1 MQSTTAMNII
11 TTPGNPLRGSLTLPG
26 DKSISHRA
34 ALFSALAEG
43 ESRIENLLV
52 AGVTQVMLEALAALG
67 VAWQL
72 DGTRLTVKGIGFR
85 KMPSPPEPVLFDCG
99 NSGTTMRLLAG
110 ALAALGLPAILDGSS
125 GLRRRPMKRIV
136 APLQAM
142 GVPIEAGP
150 ENTAPLQIAGR
161 SLDRPLRALDYT
173 LPVASAQ
180 VKSCLLL
187 AALSA
192 GGPTTLQE
200 PGPSR
205 DHTERMLRSMGIS
218 ITSSAAKHGAEDE
231 VRNTE
236 NVIRNAYYVTRLSPP
251 KPVCLKPLNL
261 TVPGDISSAA
271 FIIVAACITPGSDIT
286 LCGVGLN
293 PTRTGLLDAL
303 GTMGADVQFSLQEE
317 HQGEPVG
324 TIRVRYAPLR
334 GTQISGALVVRM
346 IDEFPIF
353 AVAASCAGG
362 QTTVS
367 QAEELRHKES
377 DRIHALCT
385 ELGKLGVAISE
396 TGDGFVIQGG
406 GLPQGGNVESHGD
419 HRLAMALSVAGL
431 ASHNPVTVQ
440 GGQMVTESFP
450 EFINKFH
457 DLGAD
462 IKIEM

>member
-1 MQSTTAMNII
+1 MKIV
-11 TTPGNPLRGSLTLPG
+11 TTPGNPLRGRLTLPG

-72 DGTRLTVKGIGFR
+72 DGTTLTVKGIGFR
-85 KMPSPPEPVLFDCG
+85 KMQSPPEPILFDCG

-136 APLQAM
+136 TPLQAM

-161 SLDRPLRALDYT
+161 SKDRPLRALAYT

-192 GGPTTLQE
+192 GGPTTLRE

-205 DHTERMLRSMGIS
+205 DHTERMLRSMGVS
-218 ITSSAAKHGAEDE
+218 ITSSIAKHDAEDE
-231 VRNTE
+231 VRDTE
-236 NVIRNAYYVTRLSPP
+236 NVIHNAYYVTRLSPP
-251 KPVCLKPLNL
+251 KPIYLKPLNL

-286 LCGVGLN
+286 LRGVGLN

-303 GTMGADVQFSLQEE
+303 RAMGADIQIIP
-317 HQGEPVG
+317 QGEKRVEPLG
-324 TIRVRYAPLR
+324 DIRVRYSPLR

-362 QTTVS
+362 QTTVT

-377 DRIHALCT
+377 DRIHDLCT

-419 HRLAMALSVAGL
+419 HRLAMALAVAGL
-431 ASHNPVTVQ
+431 GSHNSVRLQ
-440 GGQMVTESFP
+440 EGEIVTESFP
-450 EFINKFH
+450 QFTTKLR

>member
-1 MQSTTAMNII
+1 MNII
-11 TTPGNPLRGSLTLPG
+11 TTPGNPLRGSLSLPG

-52 AGVTQVMLEALAALG
+52 AGVTEAMLEALAAMG
-67 VAWQL
+67 VRWEL
-72 DGTRLTVKGIGFR
+72 DGTTLTVQGQGFYDLQA
-85 KMPSPPEPVLFDCG
+85 PPQAVMFDCG

-110 ALAALGLPAILDGSS
+110 ALAALGLPAILDGST
-125 GLRRRPMKRIV
+125 GLRRRPMKRII

-142 GVPIEAGP
+142 GVPIEASP
-150 ENTAPLQIAGR
+150 ENTAPLKISSR
-161 SLDRPLRALDYT
+161 SRERALRALDYG

-187 AALSA
+187 AGLAA
-192 GGPTTLQE
+192 DDPTTLRE

-218 ITSSAAKHGAEDE
+218 ITSSTAVRDAEDE
-231 VRNTE
+231 IRNTE
-236 NVIRNAYYVTRLSPP
+236 HVIGNTYYITRLNPP
-251 KPVCLKPLNL
+251 KPIYLKPLNL
-261 TVPGDISSAA
+261 TVPGDFSSAA
-271 FIIVAACITPGSDIT
+271 FITVAACITPGSDVT
-286 LCGVGLN
+286 LRGVGLN

-303 GTMGADVQFSLQEE
+303 GAMGADVEISEQGE

-324 TIRVRYAPLR
+324 DIRIRHASLQ
-334 GTQISGALVVRM
+334 GTQISGPMVVRM

-353 AVAASCAGG
+353 AVAASYALG

-377 DRIHALCT
+377 DRIHALCS

-396 TGDGFVIQGG
+396 KSDGFVIEGSSLPEGG
-406 GLPQGGNVESHGD
+406 RVESHGD

-431 ASHNPVTVQ
+431 ASRSPVTVQ
-440 GGQMVTESFP
+440 GGKIVTESFP
-450 EFINKFH
+450 GFTDDFRH
-457 DLGAD
+457 LGAD
-462 IKIEM
+462 IDVEI